1 MTNSSL
7 EEDNF
12 NQSTYNFHIQ
22 RLADNLKL
30 PDLPVNQTK
39 WKKANRKFTPI
50 KQICDDADTAIFI
63 LAELSYNYD

>member
-12 NQSTYNFHIQ
+12 NQSTYNFSYTTSGRQPEIT
-22 RLADNLKL
+22 RLASKSDQMKES
-30 PDLPVNQTK
+30 QQEIYT
-39 WKKANRKFTPI
+39 I

-63 LAELSYNYD
+63 LARLSYNYD